1 MAAVRF
7 LDAHPANQGLSGD
20 FHAARGKLTV
30 HHRTMSCSAVSLITF
45 NKRDRCLARTIFITG
60 KLRHEVRERHERSRN
75 NHGRRS
81 RERREHD
88 LIGLWPRSM
97 RREARALKSL
107 FLRLAPWPRMTRG
120 TIRGHSM
127 KSRKTE
133 LKTLDLPQK

>member
-1 MAAVRF
+1 MRILPTKASRVTFMPRVASC
-7 LDAHPANQGLSGD
+7 PS
-20 FHAARGKLTV
+20 
-30 HHRTMSCSAVSLITF
+30 TMSCSAVSLITF
-45 NKRDRCLARTIFITG
+45 VKRGRCLARTIFITG
-60 KLRHEVRERHERSRN
+60 KLRHEVRERHERSRD

-127 KSRKTE
+127 KSRKME
-133 LKTLDLPQK
+133 FKTLDLPQK

>member
-1 MAAVRF
+1 
-7 LDAHPANQGLSGD
+7 
-20 FHAARGKLTV
+20 
-30 HHRTMSCSAVSLITF
+30 MSCSAVSLITY

-60 KLRHEVRERHERSRN
+60 KLRHEVRERHERSRD

-107 FLRLAPWPRMTRG
+107 FLRLAPWPQRMTRG

-133 LKTLDLPQK
+133 FKTLDLPQK